1 MINSGEQRALTKM
14 NWFASTVNHKCLHGF
29 CLHFIKFNW
38 IFIVVGGQR
47 ENGGHIRENDGKI
60 EHTLDE
66 AIEATS
72 EYNLN

>member
-14 NWFASTVNHKCLHGF
+14 NWFASTVNDKCLHGF
-29 CLHFIKFNW
+29 FLHFIKFDW

-47 ENGGHIRENDGKI
+47 ENGGHFRGTDREI

-72 EYNLN
+72 EYNLK

>member
-1 MINSGEQRALTKM
+1 MVL
-14 NWFASTVNHKCLHGF
+14 F
-29 CLHFIKFNW
+29 LHFEKFDW
-38 IFIVVGGQR
+38 IFIVVGGHR
-47 ENGGHIRENDGKI
+47 ENGGHYRGNDGKI